1 MQPKKRTMGS
11 LGLASY
17 TKKKNQTKERE
28 YLKSRYKITVK
39 RRSLREIKII
49 RHVLQIAKISEK
61 LEKCFEFF
69 VCTFVYS

>member
-1 MQPKKRTMGS
+1 MQPKKRNMGS

-17 TKKKNQTKERE
+17 TQKKNQTKERE
-28 YLKSRYKITVK
+28 
-39 RRSLREIKII
+39 
-49 RHVLQIAKISEK
+49 LQIAKISKK